1 MAQCVTPILRA
12 EMQRRSETEMIPVL
26 VMMKSQYDQA
36 DMNRRTAHFTTVAER
51 RTFVVN
57 ELKQFADA
65 SQNDLRH
72 TLAEMERQ
80 GMVEDVRILWICNS
94 LYFKANANA
103 INALDHRTDLDFIEY
118 NPDLQLI
125 SAQET
130 RTSDDNREIPSHITQ
145 VNADAVWGQGYTG
158 QGVVVAVLDTG
169 VNYNHLDLADHLWDG
184 GPEFPNHGY
193 DLYYDD
199 NDPMDDNSHGTHC
212 AGIVCGDGTAGSQT
226 GVAPDAT
233 LMCVKMMSS
242 SGNGSVANINNGLQ
256 WAIEHGADVISLS
269 ISTYAADIPMTSQR
283 NMRNTCVNIL
293 NAGVAAAMAAGNE
306 GYNQEEYP
314 IPGNTSLPAAC
325 PPPYLD
331 ADQQA
336 NPGGLSCAISVGAVD
351 DYNEPC
357 YFTAYGPF
365 TWQDVENYNDYPYN
379 PGIGLIRPDVS
390 APGSWIKSLNYANN
404 SGYMEKSGTSQATP
418 AVAGCIALMLNK
430 NPNLSPADICRI
442 LEETATASSRSKSNR
457 TGYGR
462 INAFAA
468 VNAVS
473 GGGITYYSI
482 NVSANPTNGGTVTG
496 GGSYQQG
503 QSCTVTATANT
514 GYNFTNWMENGSVV
528 SSNAS
533 YTFTVNGNRT
543 LVANF
548 TAIPQTYTVSVSANP
563 TNGGT
568 VTGGGSYQ
576 QGQSCT
582 VTATANTGY
591 NFTNWMENGSV
602 VSSNA
607 SYTFTVNGNRTL
619 VANFTA
625 IPQTYT
631 VSVSANPT
639 NGGTVTGGGS
649 YQQGQSCTVT
659 ATANTGYNF
668 TNWTENG
675 NVVSSNASYSF
686 TVNANRT
693 LVANF
698 TLQSFTIT
706 ATVDPVEA
714 ATVSGAGTYDY
725 GETVTLSFERNE
737 DYAFQNW
744 TEDGFVVC
752 QTPDYSFVATT
763 DHNVVV
769 HFLYTE
775 GVDEQNGT
783 IFAIYP
789 NPANDKITI
798 EAQSTLFDLVVVN
811 MAGEVVT
818 TQKDCD
824 SQTEISLNGLSAGVY
839 FVRLTTGDTV
849 VTRKFM
855 KK

>member
-1 MAQCVTPILRA
+1 MKRLFLFLAMAALFLTTSIAAMAQCVTPILRA

-563 TNGGT
+563 TNGG
-568 VTGGGSYQ
+568 
-576 QGQSCT
+576 
-582 VTATANTGY
+582 
-591 NFTNWMENGSV
+591 M
-602 VSSNA
+602 
-607 SYTFTVNGNRTL
+607 
-619 VANFTA
+619 
-625 IPQTYT
+625 
-631 VSVSANPT
+631 
-639 NGGTVTGGGS
+639 VTGGGS